1 MIYEV
6 KRDLDL
12 AKVAVANKV
21 IPLLMQHKEFKCCTF
36 KCLEEYNGA
45 NDLAK
50 LLDIS
55 AGIDYLIITPNGL
68 LGMAVRCQQAYY
80 NSDNLQ
86 VKYHTFTVRQTRD
99 NHLETEMAKRKDA
112 YDHDCYLPTWTVQAY
127 LKDSWDSDLDYLG
140 IIKTKDMYAN
150 YDKIKIGE
158 RKANGVVFDVIGW
171 KECLI
176 NGLRMG
182 IYPATLREE
191 LK

>member
-1 MIYEV
+1 MIMI
-6 KRDLDL
+6 
-12 AKVAVANKV
+12 V
-21 IPLLMQHKEFKCCTF
+21 I
-36 KCLEEYNGA
+36 CLHGQYKPI
-45 NDLAK
+45 L
-50 LLDIS
+50 
-55 AGIDYLIITPNGL
+55 
-68 LGMAVRCQQAYY
+68 R
-80 NSDNLQ
+80 
-86 VKYHTFTVRQTRD
+86 
-99 NHLETEMAKRKDA
+99 
-112 YDHDCYLPTWTVQAY
+112 
-127 LKDSWDSDLDYLG
+127 SWDSDLDYLG